1 MKKITFLFAAFLASH
16 VCALAASPAVE
27 AILAK
32 ARARLGGDRALDRIT
47 SIHYSGTIEQMEDA
61 PDAKP
66 AVSSIDILFQKP
78 AQHRLTVSS
87 DKSVDVTA
95 LDGYSAW
102 RRTQEPD
109 GLKRV
114 RLMALDKEQLKRL
127 RANTWENLYFY
138 RGIAEHGGEIVDRGP
153 VEVDGL
159 KCHKIAF
166 NYGPGIEFVRIFE
179 IETGR
184 LVLTETLPVGT
195 IREEGEMIVEGVRF
209 PKKLVAAATTPSTGK
224 KRVVTINFDR
234 IVLNEAIPASSFE
247 QPMPGR

>member
-1 MKKITFLFAAFLASH
+1 MKTITFLLAALLAST
-16 VCALAASPAVE
+16 VSVFAASPEVE
-27 AILAK
+27 AVLAK
-32 ARARLGGDRALDRIT
+32 ARARLGGDRALDRIN
-47 SIHYSGTIEQMEDA
+47 SIHYSGSIEQTEEGA
-61 PDAKP
+61 EAKP
-66 AVSSIDILFQKP
+66 AVSAIEILFRKP
-78 AQHRLTVSS
+78 AQHRLTVTS
-87 DKSVDVTA
+87 DKSVDITA

-102 RRTQEPD
+102 RRTQNPAD
-109 GLKRV
+109 KRI
-114 RLMALDKEQLKRL
+114 RLMALDAAQIKRL

-138 RGIAEHGGEIVDRGP
+138 RGLASHGGEIVDRGL
-153 VEVDGL
+153 VELDGL

-179 IETGR
+179 IATGR

-224 KRVVTINFDR
+224 KRVVTITFDR
-234 IVLNEAIPASSFE
+234 IVLNEEIPASSFE